1 MKKFNLT
8 SVSKFYNQKYIQYG
22 NSLKSIGWSNK
33 KDQDL
38 RFEKLLLNYDLKNKV
53 ILDVGCGFGDLYFYI
68 KKNFKCNF
76 KYIGIDISNHILER
90 AKKKVKYSNAKFYNC
105 DLLSYISKKV
115 DISVLSG
122 SLTLNFKNSN
132 AYFNEVIRKMY
143 KISKL
148 SCSINFMS
156 SYCDY
161 KLAKNKHFNPE
172 SIFKLSKKISNK
184 VNLIHDYPL
193 FEFTIQLIK

>member
-90 AKKKVKYSNAKFYNC
+90 AKKRVKYSNAKFYNC

-132 AYFNEVIRKMY
+132 AYSYEVIKKMY

-156 SYCDY
+156 SYCDHR
-161 KLAKNKHFNPE
+161 LSKNKHYNPE
-172 SIFKLSKKISNK
+172 SIFKLS
-184 VNLIHDYPL
+184 L
-193 FEFTIQLIK
+193 

>member
-1 MKKFNLT
+1 MKA
-8 SVSKFYNQKYIQYG
+8 
-22 NSLKSIGWSNK
+22 
-33 KDQDL
+33 
-38 RFEKLLLNYDLKNKV
+38 E
-53 ILDVGCGFGDLYFYI
+53 
-68 KKNFKCNF
+68 
-76 KYIGIDISNHILER
+76 
-90 AKKKVKYSNAKFYNC
+90 FYNC
-105 DLLSYISKKV
+105 DLLSYKNKKV

-122 SLTLNFKNSN
+122 SLTFNFKNSN
-132 AYFNEVIRKMY
+132 AYFNEVIKKMY

-161 KLAKNKHFNPE
+161 KLHKNKHFNPE
-172 SIFKLSKKISNK
+172 TIFKLSKKISNK